1 MPNARMGA
9 LIDRQKLESL
19 MSTVDKN
26 ETLEDDV
33 AEALL
38 QYVEEYVGNIISS
51 ASRLAKHRHATKLE
65 AKDVKYVL
73 QREFNVALPNDTNAH
88 GPPKRPA
95 VNVHQQRMALIEKA
109 LKKP

>member
-1 MPNARMGA
+1 MGV
-9 LIDRQKLESL
+9 LLDRTKLETL

-33 AEALL
+33 ADALL

-51 ASRLAKHRHATKLE
+51 STRLARHRNATRLE

-73 QREFNVALPNDTNAH
+73 QKEFNVTLPNDTAGN
-88 GPPKRPA
+88 GTSGGSSKRPS
-95 VNVHQQRMALIEKA
+95 VNAHQQRMALIEKV